1 MNYRIAVR
9 ALCEF
14 TAKVGDLDLRFTPSP
29 TALEGIQGHRTV
41 AARRSAN
48 YRSEVS
54 LEGSFGALSVKG
66 RADGYDPD
74 ANLLEEVKTY
84 RGDLERMPANHRQL
98 HWAQAKIYGW
108 LLCQQLQLSSI
119 RLALVYF
126 DILSERETSLVEEHE
141 AEALEQ
147 FFNQQCSLFLQ
158 WAEQELAHRHARD
171 QAMAALVFPHSD
183 FRPGQRSL
191 AESVYKAV
199 STGRCLMAQAPTGI
213 GKTLGTVFPMLKA
226 MPGQQ
231 LDKLFFLTAK
241 TPGRKLALDA
251 AEVLFERSPGLPLR
265 VLELVARDKACEHP
279 ELACHG
285 ESCPLAKGFYDRL
298 PAARQAASQ
307 RSLLDQQALRE
318 IALAHGLCPYYLSQ
332 EMARWSDLLVADY
345 NYYFDFSALLFG
357 LAQANQW
364 KVAALVDEAH
374 NLVERGRSMYS
385 ASLDQYQLNTVRQ
398 AAPEALKK
406 PLQRLNRE
414 WNALHKEQLRP
425 YQAYDQA
432 PAPLLKAL
440 SLCISA
446 IGDYLGDHPQG
457 LDSRLQGF
465 YFDALQFARVAELFD
480 EQFLFDISK
489 RELNARR
496 SLSVLCLRNVVP
508 AGFLA
513 PRLSAARSTVLFSAT
528 LNPWHYYR
536 DLLGLP
542 ETTVWV
548 DVESPFSAA
557 QLDVHIVSRIST
569 RFAHRQASLAPIVEL
584 IASQFRQRPGNYLAF
599 FSSFDYL
606 QQVAS
611 LLAQQHP
618 DIPLWQQ
625 SRGMDEGQRQ
635 GFLERFDVDGQ
646 GVGFAVLGGAFGE
659 GIDLPGSR
667 LIGAFIATLGL
678 AQLNPVNEQ
687 LKQRMAAIFGA
698 GYDYTYLYPGLQ
710 KVVQAAGRVIRS
722 QQDRGVVMLIDDRFA
737 EPRVRQLL
745 PGWWSLDAPGDEV
758 LQGAG

>member
-1 MNYRIAVR
+1 M
-9 ALCEF
+9 
-14 TAKVGDLDLRFTPSP
+14 
-29 TALEGIQGHRTV
+29 
-41 AARRSAN
+41 
-48 YRSEVS
+48 
-54 LEGSFGALSVKG
+54 
-66 RADGYDPD
+66 
-74 ANLLEEVKTY
+74 
-84 RGDLERMPANHRQL
+84 
-98 HWAQAKIYGW
+98 
-108 LLCQQLQLSSI
+108 
-119 RLALVYF
+119 
-126 DILSERETSLVEEHE
+126 
-141 AEALEQ
+141 
-147 FFNQQCSLFLQ
+147 
-158 WAEQELAHRHARD
+158 
-171 QAMAALVFPHSD
+171 
-183 FRPGQRSL
+183 
-191 AESVYKAV
+191 YKAV

-251 AEVLFERSPGLPLR
+251 AGVLFERSPGLALR

-307 RSLLDQQALRE
+307 VSLLDQQVVRE

-385 ASLDQYQLNTVRQ
+385 ASLDQYQLNAVRQ
-398 AAPEALKK
+398 VAPEPLKK

-446 IGDYLGDHPQG
+446 IGDYLNDHPQG

-480 EQFLFDISK
+480 GQFLFDISK

-496 SLSVLCLRNVVP
+496 SLSELCLRNVVP

-569 RFAHRQASLAPIVEL
+569 RFTHRQASLAPIVEL
-584 IASQFRQRPGNYLAF
+584 IATQFRQRPGNYLAF

-611 LLAQQHP
+611 LLAEQHP
-618 DIPLWQQ
+618 DIPVWQQ

-635 GFLERFDVDGQ
+635 AFLERFDADGQ
-646 GVGFAVLGGAFGE
+646 GWVL
-659 GIDLPGSR
+659 PCW
-667 LIGAFIATLGL
+667 
-678 AQLNPVNEQ
+678 
-687 LKQRMAAIFGA
+687 
-698 GYDYTYLYPGLQ
+698 
-710 KVVQAAGRVIRS
+710 AGRSARAS
-722 QQDRGVVMLIDDRFA
+722 TC
-737 EPRVRQLL
+737 RVR
-745 PGWWSLDAPGDEV
+745 G
-758 LQGAG
+758 